1 MWGVGKAGAA
11 AGQGLYCWLYCWFV
25 TGCIAG
31 LSRAVL
37 LVCPCCCIA
46 AVLLVYCWFFRGR
59 QCVTGRGVGRCWG
72 RSGARRARWCA
83 CTSPAP
89 PQRPRAACPTPP
101 PSPARRCPSSRLA
114 VAAPVPPASSSAQPA
129 GTACASS
136 SSRSSPPGLAG
147 PAAPERGRRRVAGS
161 CGGEGPRLA
170 KWTARAPAARPAC
183 AGPSGRARADAA
195 RVWRSRVRP
204 RVMLGS
210 SWAGRSRRRLSW
222 APRPRRR
229 RRSDTLLESVAAHTL
244 AQRHCCF
251 TGPPAPA
258 LA

>member
-11 AGQGLYCWLYCWFV
+11 AGQGLFCRGQVYCR
-25 TGCIAG
+25 CIAG
-31 LSRAVL
+31 FSAAGSVSRGGGSAGAGADPGPGGLAGAPAPHPPRRSVL
-37 LVCPCCCIA
+37 APP
-46 AVLLVYCWFFRGR
+46 VLHRRPHPRVA
-59 QCVTGRGVGRCWG
+59 
-72 RSGARRARWCA
+72 ARRLG
-83 CTSPAP
+83 P
-89 PQRPRAACPTPP
+89 P
-101 PSPARRCPSSRLA
+101 
-114 VAAPVPPASSSAQPA
+114 PVPPASSSAQPA

-229 RRSDTLLESVAAHTL
+229 RRCDTLLESVAAHTL